1 VSTLAESQSHLAV
14 VKGRLNAT
22 RDALTRGELPD
33 FAPLVNDIQQL
44 CQGLVN
50 APPEKAKPFIDELIG
65 LLDELER
72 LRGSL
77 MQQSGEVQEKLRRLT
92 TGQQAASAYLK
103 NTAKK

>member
-1 VSTLAESQSHLAV
+1 MSTPAESQSHLAG

-22 RDALTRGELPD
+22 LDVLTRGELPD
-33 FAPLVNDIQQL
+33 FAPLVDDIQRF

-50 APPEKAKPFIDELIG
+50 TPPEKAKPFIDELIG

-72 LRGSL
+72 LRGTL
-77 MQQSGEVQEKLRRLT
+77 MQQRDEVQEKLNRLT

-103 NTAKK
+103 NTTKK

>member
-1 VSTLAESQSHLAV
+1 MSTPAESQSHLAG

-22 RDALTRGELPD
+22 LDVLTRGELPD
-33 FAPLVNDIQQL
+33 FAPLVDDIQRL

-50 APPEKAKPFIDELIG
+50 TPPEKAKPFIDELIG

-72 LRGSL
+72 LRGTL
-77 MQQSGEVQEKLRRLT
+77 MQQRDEVQEKLNRLT

-103 NTAKK
+103 NTTKK